1 MMTDNWYQ
9 TDVLRAAP
17 EDIEAARSLPAA
29 SIYEANGKRGA
40 LDPSIHQMTP
50 GLKLCGNALTIRCQ
64 AGDNLTLHIAVA
76 YAQPGDVIIADV
88 GGFADAGHWGE
99 ILTVAAHARGIAG
112 LVINGGVRDIA
123 ALRHHRFP
131 VFARAISMK
140 ATTKQMRGLINHPV
154 HLGGVLIQPGDL
166 IVGDDDGVVAVVH
179 EEIATVL
186 AATRKREAAEATMME
201 RLRSGH
207 VTLDL
212 LNLRAFVGS
221 APGR

>member
-1 MMTDNWYQ
+1 MTDNWYR
-9 TDVLRAAP
+9 TDVRRVPPAEIVAA
-17 EDIEAARSLPAA
+17 ESLPAA

-40 LDPSIHQMTP
+40 LDPSIRQMTP
-50 GLKLCGNALTIRCQ
+50 GLKLCGNALTVRCQ

-76 YAQPGDVIIADV
+76 YAQRGDVIVADV

-123 ALRHHRFP
+123 ALRHHQFP
-131 VFARAISMK
+131 VFARAVSMK
-140 ATTKQMRGLINHPV
+140 ATTKQMRGLVNHPV

-166 IVGDDDGVVAVVH
+166 IAGDDDGVVAVAHAEV
-179 EEIATVL
+179 ATVL
-186 AATRKREAAEATMME
+186 AGTREREAAEATMME
-201 RLRSGH
+201 RLRSGD

-212 LNLRAFVGS
+212 LNLRPLVGS